1 MNRKLL
7 PRSFLRGL
15 NDDGGNVRRKN
26 NEEVCVF
33 QQTLFRL
40 NRSLEVDAV
49 SPLDRHLLQAF
60 DEMSELSKIQ
70 VLMTCCNKRK
80 PGCGTGENVAQND
93 ENELSD
99 IEKANQLEL
108 VKLKTWIVKVGLS
121 CLFVFSMS
129 VMAALAAMGNKP
141 SEIINDNIDWILK
154 IVKLLLDI

>member
-1 MNRKLL
+1 M
-7 PRSFLRGL
+7 
-15 NDDGGNVRRKN
+15 RRKN
-26 NEEVCVF
+26 NQEVEVF

-80 PGCGTGENVAQND
+80 PGCGTGEKVVPGD
-93 ENELSD
+93 DNELSD

-121 CLFVFSMS
+121 GLFVFSMS
-129 VMAALAAMGNKP
+129 TIAVLAFMGINP
-141 SEIINDNIDWILK
+141 SQVINDNINWILK
-154 IVKLLLDI
+154 IAKLLLNI

>member
-1 MNRKLL
+1 M
-7 PRSFLRGL
+7 
-15 NDDGGNVRRKN
+15 RRKN
-26 NEEVCVF
+26 NQEVEVF

-60 DEMSELSKIQ
+60 DGMSELSKIQ
-70 VLMTCCNKRK
+70 VLLTCCTKRK
-80 PGCGTGENVAQND
+80 PGCDTGEKVVPGD
-93 ENELSD
+93 DNELSD

-121 CLFVFSMS
+121 CMYVFSMS
-129 VMAALAAMGNKP
+129 TMAALVAMGDKP
-141 SEIINDNIDWILK
+141 SVIINDNIDWMLK